1 MAAQQRGARQW
12 RTRAAPAGTIGVTK
26 EGVRFSVAGD
36 LGAGNITRK
45 QHEAGDKPDDATLID
60 MQEPVEMTFALRY
73 LNFFTK
79 ATALSPT
86 VSLSMSPEVPLVV
99 EYNVE
104 GLGYTRFYLA
114 PKVDDA

>member
-1 MAAQQRGARQW
+1 MFL
-12 RTRAAPAGTIGVTK
+12 AGTVGVTK
-26 EGVRFSVAGD
+26 EGVKFSVAGD
-36 LGAGNITRK
+36 LGTGNITRK
-45 QHEAGDKPDDATLID
+45 QHEEADKPEDSTLID

-79 ATALSPT
+79 ATALSGT

-104 GLGYTRFYLA
+104 GLGYVRYYLA

>member
-1 MAAQQRGARQW
+1 
-12 RTRAAPAGTIGVTK
+12 
-26 EGVRFSVAGD
+26 
-36 LGAGNITRK
+36 
-45 QHEAGDKPDDATLID
+45 

-79 ATALSPT
+79 ATALSGT
-86 VSLSMSPEVPLVV
+86 VSLSMSPEVPLNV

-104 GLGYTRFYLA
+104 GLGYVRYYLA